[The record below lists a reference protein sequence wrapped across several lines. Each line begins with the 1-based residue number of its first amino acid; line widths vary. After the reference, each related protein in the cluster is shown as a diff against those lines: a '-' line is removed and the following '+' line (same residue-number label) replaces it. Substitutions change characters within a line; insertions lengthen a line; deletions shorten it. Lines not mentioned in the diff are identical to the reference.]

1 MGGERLGAFL
11 HSLTSDQRQKI
22 NDKAKEFYPFLDE
35 IVTTKKQY
43 GHILL
48 QMNEAFEGVNP
59 YSVDADYISDGL
71 LRMMAMISLG
81 ALNDDYTAMLLDEIE
96 DGINPSLAAN
106 LISYLGSIS
115 QDYNKQIIVTTH
127 SPVLLN
133 YFNEDSIV
141 FMWRKKDGRVMA
153 RKMFEAP
160 EMRDHL
166 NFMNPGEVWLNL
178 EQCELEET
186 LDKESDHHDLGE
198 EDGN

>member
-1 MGGERLGAFL
+1 
-11 HSLTSDQRQKI
+11 
-22 NDKAKEFYPFLDE
+22 
-35 IVTTKKQY
+35 
-43 GHILL
+43 
-48 QMNEAFEGVNP
+48 
-59 YSVDADYISDGL
+59 
-71 LRMMAMISLG
+71 
-81 ALNDDYTAMLLDEIE
+81 MLLDEIE

-141 FMWRKKDGRVMA
+141 FMWRKRDGSVMA
-153 RKMFEAP
+153 RKMFEAA
-160 EMRDHL
+160 EMREHL

-178 EQCELEET
+178 EQYELEET
-186 LDKESDHHDLGE
+186 LDKESDNHDIGA